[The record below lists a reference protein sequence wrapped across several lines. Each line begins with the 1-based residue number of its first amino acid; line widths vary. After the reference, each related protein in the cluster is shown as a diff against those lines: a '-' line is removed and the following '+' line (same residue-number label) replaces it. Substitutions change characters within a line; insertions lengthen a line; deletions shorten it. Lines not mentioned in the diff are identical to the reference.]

1 MSGPSG
7 TLPLRERDGHPRAA
21 APLRRAALGW
31 LRDLA
36 VVVIT
41 LAGLACF
48 TFPWVWMIF
57 SSITPERDLFSD
69 TLRLAGSAVTFEHYA
84 GLVGVGFP
92 RYFLNSIIVSA
103 AAVAGSML
111 LAVLAAYGFSRFTFR
126 GRESLLGF
134 VAFTQMFPW
143 IILVTP
149 VYVLFWRF
157 HLVNTYV
164 GLIIAYIAIT
174 TPFCVFM
181 LLGYLTAIPHELD
194 DAAAIDGCS
203 TWKTI
208 WRVIVPVAAPGIVGT
223 ATYAFAQ
230 AWSEFIFALT
240 LMTHSELKTVQVGL
254 ASFFGEYTTEWGR
267 VMAASSAATLPTVIF
282 FLLLQKHLVSGL
294 TAGALKE

>member
-1 MSGPSG
+1 VSGPSG
-7 TLPLRERDGHPRAA
+7 TLPLRGRAGHPRAA
-21 APLRRAALGW
+21 RRGGAEAVRW

-36 VVVIT
+36 VVVTT

-48 TFPWVWMIF
+48 TFPWVWMVL

-69 TLRLAGSAVTFEHYA
+69 TLRLAGSAVTVAHYA
-84 GLVGVGFP
+84 GLVGAGFP
-92 RYFLNSIIVSA
+92 RYFLNSLVVST
-103 AAVAGSML
+103 AAVGGSML
-111 LAVLAAYGFSRFTFR
+111 LAVLAAYGLSRFTFR

-174 TPFCVFM
+174 TPFCIFM

-208 WRVIVPVAAPGIVGT
+208 WRVVVPVAAPGIVGT

-254 ASFFGEYTTEWGR
+254 AAFFGEYTTEWGR

-294 TAGALKE
+294 AAGALKE

>member
-7 TLPLRERDGHPRAA
+7 TLPLRGCAGHPRAA
-21 APLRRAALGW
+21 RGGRAEAGRW

-36 VVVIT
+36 VVFTT
-41 LAGLACF
+41 LAVLACF
-48 TFPWVWMIF
+48 TFPWVWMVL

-69 TLRLAGSAVTFEHYA
+69 TPRLVGSAATFEHYA
-84 GLVGVGFP
+84 GLIGAGFP
-92 RYFLNSIIVSA
+92 RYFLNSIIIST

-111 LAVLAAYGFSRFTFR
+111 LAVLAAYGLSRFTFR
-126 GRESLLGF
+126 GREGLLGF

-149 VYVLFWRF
+149 VYVLFWRL
-157 HLVNTYV
+157 HLVNTYT

-181 LLGYLTAIPHELD
+181 LLGYLTTIPHELD

-240 LMTHSELKTVQVGL
+240 LMTHNELKTVQVGL

-267 VMAASSAATLPTVIF
+267 VMAAASAATLPTVIF

>member
-7 TLPLRERDGHPRAA
+7 TLPLREWNGHPRAA
-21 APLRRAALGW
+21 RWGRAAAGRSLQ
-31 LRDLA
+31 DLA
-36 VVVIT
+36 VIVTTLVV
-41 LAGLACF
+41 LGLF
-48 TFPWVWMIF
+48 TFPWVWMF
-57 SSITPERDLFSD
+57 LSSITPERDLFSD
-69 TLRLAGSAVTFEHYA
+69 TLRLVGTAVTFEHYA
-84 GLVGVGFP
+84 GLVGAGFP
-92 RYFLNSIIVSA
+92 RYFLNSIIVST

-111 LAVLAAYGFSRFTFR
+111 LALLAAYGLSRFTFR
-126 GRESLLGF
+126 GREGLLGF

-157 HLVNTYV
+157 HLVNTYT

-181 LLGYLTAIPHELD
+181 LLGYLTAIPRELD

-203 TWKTI
+203 TWKTV